1 MNKKEIRKHHLQLR
15 MSLAKETVIQLSSQI
30 NLNILKVVAEDNKF
44 RKIGLFYPYKNEVDV
59 LLMTEA
65 LEKNGF
71 YCLLPK
77 VRSIGEPLDYYA
89 FSSDRTTLVEGF
101 GGIMEPIEGEVVD
114 PDIIIA
120 SCSAFNEKGYRVGY
134 GGGFFDRTIEQ
145 LKFKKKIVT
154 ILAAFEVQRTNYD
167 FQESH
172 DQKVDYICTENK
184 TYQI

>member
-1 MNKKEIRKHHLQLR
+1 LNKKEIRKHHLQLR
-15 MSLAKETVIQLSSQI
+15 MSLTKETVKKLSSQI
-30 NLNILKVVAEDNKF
+30 NLNILKVIAEDNKF
-44 RKIGLFYPYKNEVDV
+44 KKVGLFYPYKNEVDV
-59 LLMTEA
+59 LLMTES
-65 LEKNGF
+65 LEKKGI

-77 VRSIGEPLDYYA
+77 VRSVGEPLDYYA
-89 FSSDRTTLVEGF
+89 FSSDRTNLAKGF

-145 LKFKKKIVT
+145 LKLRKKIIT

-167 FQESH
+167 FQENY

>member
-15 MSLAKETVIQLSSQI
+15 MSLTKETVKKLSSQI
-30 NLNILKVVAEDNKF
+30 NLNILKVIAEDNKF
-44 RKIGLFYPYKNEVDV
+44 KKVGLFYPYKNEVDV
-59 LLMTEA
+59 LLMTES
-65 LEKNGF
+65 LEKKGI

-77 VRSIGEPLDYYA
+77 VRSVGEPLDYYA
-89 FSSDRTTLVEGF
+89 FSSDRTNLAKGF

-145 LKFKKKIVT
+145 LKPRKKIIT

-167 FQESH
+167 FQENH

>member
-1 MNKKEIRKHHLQLR
+1 
-15 MSLAKETVIQLSSQI
+15 MSLTKETVKQLSSQI
-30 NLNILKVVAEDNKF
+30 NLKILNIIAENDESK
-44 RKIGLFYPYKNEVDV
+44 KIGLFYPYKNEVDV

-65 LEKNGF
+65 LEKKGYF
-71 YCLLPK
+71 CLLPK
-77 VRSIGEPLDYYA
+77 VRSVGEPLDYYA
-89 FSSDRTTLVEGF
+89 FSSDRTNLAKGF

-145 LKFKKKIVT
+145 LKLRKKIIT

-167 FQESH
+167 FQENY

>member
-1 MNKKEIRKHHLQLR
+1 MNKKEIRRHHLQLR
-15 MSLAKETVIQLSSQI
+15 MSLTKENVKQLSSQI
-30 NLNILKVVAEDNKF
+30 NLNILKVIAKDNNFK
-44 RKIGLFYPYKNEVDV
+44 KVGLFYPYKNEVDV

-65 LEKNGF
+65 LEKKGF

-77 VRSIGEPLDYYA
+77 VRSIGEPLDYFA
-89 FSSDRTTLVEGF
+89 FSSDKTTLVEGF
-101 GGIMEPIEGEVVD
+101 GGIMEPIEGETVD

-145 LKFKKKIVT
+145 LKLRKKIIT

-167 FQESH
+167 FQENH

>member
-1 MNKKEIRKHHLQLR
+1 LNKKEIRKHHLQLR
-15 MSLAKETVIQLSSQI
+15 MSLTKETVKKLSSQI
-30 NLNILKVVAEDNKF
+30 NLNILKVIAEDNKF
-44 RKIGLFYPYKNEVDV
+44 KKVGLFYPYKNEVDV
-59 LLMTEA
+59 LLMTES
-65 LEKNGF
+65 LEKKGI

-77 VRSIGEPLDYYA
+77 VRSVGEPLDYYA
-89 FSSDRTTLVEGF
+89 FSSDRTNLAKGF

-120 SCSAFNEKGYRVGY
+120 SCSAFNKKGYRVGY

-145 LKFKKKIVT
+145 LKLRKKIIT

-167 FQESH
+167 FQENH